1 MREMV
6 DIFMKDPN
14 WEQYIDHAKGWD
26 RAVFEPET
34 LQLLAQEADD
44 LLSE

>member
-1 MREMV
+1 MV
-6 DIFMKDPN
+6 EVFVKVPG
-14 WEQYIDHAKGWD
+14 WEDYIDHAKGWD
-26 RAVFEPET
+26 CAVFEPET